1 MTTPEKIKIHGEW
14 YDPRDLQDELE
25 GGETSSVFTYLGVV
39 IAALGGSA
47 TAVQALAVLHP

>member
-1 MTTPEKIKIHGEW
+1 MKTKKKIKIHGEW

>member
-1 MTTPEKIKIHGEW
+1 MGTPEKVKIHGEW

-47 TAVQALAVLHP
+47 TAVQALALLHS